1 MQIHELN
8 TYTGTPGEGDWLAID
23 NGEKTNKVEANKL
36 GITTPM
42 TATEARAGTVT
53 EQRVISPKTLNDMID
68 ESVLTLYRSIGWIPD

>member
-8 TYTGTPGEGDWLAID
+8 THAGTPGEGDWLAID
-23 NGEKTNKVEANKL
+23 NGEETTKIEAKNV

-42 TATEARAGTVT
+42 TAAEARAGTVT

>member
-8 TYTGTPGEGDWLAID
+8 TYSGTPGADDYLPID
-23 NGEKTNKVEANKL
+23 NGTETFKVGANNL

-42 TATEARAGTVT
+42 TAAEARAGTVT